1 MTFRKVLRLAA
12 LPLML
17 GLAGC
22 ATTGDLAANGAA
34 AFDRG
39 DADPAIWVI
48 KDADTTIYLFGTIHL
63 LKPDLVWFD
72 DAVKTAF
79 DASDELVL
87 EMVEPDAATMQQVI
101 MARAMASDGI
111 ALRDRLDDAQRTR
124 YDAALGQMGMA
135 PATFDKLKPW
145 AAAITL
151 STMPM
156 QKLGFD
162 PDAGVEKIVAN
173 GAKSGGKK
181 IAAVETFDEQ
191 IGFFDAL
198 PVADQIAFLMATI
211 DGLPDLAKETA
222 RMERDWA
229 TGDVADLAALLN
241 EGLKTTPTLGKIL
254 LADRNARWAAWLDER
269 MKQPGTV
276 FMAVGAGHLAGDAS
290 VQAYLAQ
297 RGIVATRIDY

>member
-1 MTFRKVLRLAA
+1 MSPQT
-12 LPLML
+12 PP
-17 GLAGC
+17 
-22 ATTGDLAANGAA
+22 A

-87 EMVEPDAATMQQVI
+87 EMVEPDAATMQRGI
-101 MARAMASDGI
+101 MARAVASDGI
-111 ALRDRLDDAQRTR
+111 ALRDRLDDAQRAR
-124 YDAALGQMGMA
+124 YDAAMADIGMA
-135 PATFDKLKPW
+135 PATFDQFKPW

-162 PDAGVEKIVAN
+162 PDTGVEKIVTN

-191 IGFFDAL
+191 IGFFDTL
-198 PVADQIAFLMATI
+198 PVRDQVAFLMATI

-276 FMAVGAGHLAGDAS
+276 FMAVGAGHLAGDES
-290 VQAYLAQ
+290 VQAYLAK